1 MKNLYIHKLTKNIIM
16 DIKKT
21 IVRLLI
27 ALVFSPIVIYIVL
40 TAAKLVGSTYEM
52 TNGETFIIWLLMAIT
67 INLSMVDKTN

>member
-1 MKNLYIHKLTKNIIM
+1 M

-27 ALVFSPIVIYIVL
+27 ALVLSPIVIYIVL
-40 TAAKLVGSTYEM
+40 TAAKLAGSTYEM

-67 INLSMVDKTN
+67 INLSMVDKKS

>member
-27 ALVFSPIVIYIVL
+27 ALVLSPIVIYIVL